1 MTPSSR
7 QSSPKV
13 IRASEIG
20 RWVYCERAWWMAEQ
34 GYENRNRAALQY
46 GLDAHE
52 QHAQQVAGAHR
63 TRTYALVFMALGV
76 LLLLAAFLFASPFS

>member
-1 MTPSSR
+1 MTRSSR
-7 QSSPKV
+7 QSSSPV

-20 RWVYCERAWWMAEQ
+20 RWVYCERAWWMAAQ
-34 GYENRNRAALQY
+34 GYENHNRAALQY

-63 TRTYALVFMALGV
+63 KQTTALIFMALGA
-76 LLLLAAFLFASPFS
+76 LLLLIAFLVLAP

>member
-1 MTPSSR
+1 MTRSSR
-7 QSSPKV
+7 QSSPTV

-20 RWVYCERAWWMAEQ
+20 RWVYCERAWWMAAQ
-34 GYENRNRAALQY
+34 GYQNHNRAALQH

-63 TRTYALVFMALGV
+63 TQTYALIFLAMGV
-76 LLLLAAFLFASPFS
+76 LLLLAAFLVVSP